1 MVRGK
6 TSSGFEFQLEDEV
19 LDDYELLEVLHK
31 IDDGNNGLITEMV
44 DRLLGEEQRDKLK
57 DHVRTE
63 KGKVSAKRLL
73 EEVMEIFK
81 ASDAGKN

>member
-31 IDDGNNGLITEMV
+31 IDEGNNGLITEMV